1 MLIRLSQTATRCS
14 GPRFRGV
21 ELRIGG
27 GGDAAGDA
35 EQGSEGVERIEAA
48 VEAEREFVEIGL

>member
-1 MLIRLSQTATRCS
+1 MNDIDGSVPIRLSQTATRGS

-27 GGDAAGDA
+27 CGEVAGDA
-35 EQGSEGVERIEAA
+35 EQGLEGV
-48 VEAEREFVEIGL
+48 